1 MATFFIFG
9 LLYLHSSEKYC
20 PNGNFFYFMNAP
32 QSLSFWERESFFT
45 PFDFVVI
52 GSGIVGLSTAFSL
65 REKNKSAR
73 IAIVE
78 RGVLPSGGSTRNA
91 GFACFG
97 SVGELLDDLKT
108 HSEPQLLDLIAMRYE
123 GLLKLRE
130 KIGDKALR
138 YEARGG
144 NEIFKTNEA
153 NYYKECKHAIPYF
166 NALLEK
172 NLKLTTV
179 FSEQKTPK
187 SFKNCLP
194 LQIHN
199 AAEGQINTG
208 AMMTALLKK
217 AQQKNIIV
225 FNGLEI
231 VHLETTSKSVNL
243 HTRQGWHFES
253 QKVCV
258 TTNAFTKSLLPD
270 LNIEPARNQ
279 VLVTAPI
286 KNLGFKGCFHYD
298 KGYFYFRNVGN
309 RVLIGGG
316 RHLFREQENTDQ
328 FGTTE
333 NIRTVLENLL
343 HEVVLPDEKNI
354 EITDAWSG
362 ILGLGSEKKPIL
374 QKINDRI
381 FVGVRMGGM
390 GVAIGSAVGEKLAA
404 LAN

>member
-1 MATFFIFG
+1 
-9 LLYLHSSEKYC
+9 
-20 PNGNFFYFMNAP
+20 MNVP
-32 QSLSFWERESFFT
+32 QTLSYWERASFFA
-45 PFDFVVI
+45 PFDFVII
-52 GSGIVGLSTAFSL
+52 GSGIVGLNTALCL
-65 REKNKSAR
+65 REKNNKAR
-73 IAIVE
+73 IAVVE

-108 HSEPQLLDLIAMRYE
+108 HTETELLELITFRYE

-130 KIGDKALR
+130 RVGDKALQ

-144 NEIFKTNEA
+144 NEIFKSDEGIF
-153 NYYKECKHAIPYF
+153 YEECVAAIPYF

-172 NLKLTTV
+172 NLKLNSV
-179 FSEQKTPK
+179 FSQQNAPK
-187 SFKNCLP
+187 NFKNCLP
-194 LQIHN
+194 QQIHN

-208 AMMTALLKK
+208 AMMLALLKI
-217 AQQKNIIV
+217 AHQKNISI

-231 VHLETTSKSVNL
+231 VHLETTSHSIKL
-243 HTRQGWHFES
+243 HSAQGWHFES

-258 TTNAFTKSLLPD
+258 TTNAFTKSLLPELD
-270 LNIEPARNQ
+270 IEPARNQ
-279 VLVTAPI
+279 VLVTTPI

-316 RHLFREQENTDQ
+316 RHLFRDQENTDQ

-333 NIRTVLENLL
+333 NIRAVLENLL
-343 HEVVLPDEKNI
+343 HEVVLPHEKNI
-354 EITDAWSG
+354 GITDVWSG

-374 QKINDRI
+374 KKINDRI

-390 GVAIGSAVGEKLAA
+390 GVAIGSAVGEKLAT
-404 LAN
+404 LSSDN

>member
-1 MATFFIFG
+1 
-9 LLYLHSSEKYC
+9 
-20 PNGNFFYFMNAP
+20 MNAP
-32 QSLSFWERESFFT
+32 QTLSFWERETFFK

-52 GSGIVGLSTAFSL
+52 GSGIVGLNTALCL
-65 REKNKSAR
+65 REKNKKAR

-108 HSEPQLLDLIAMRYE
+108 HTESELLDLIAFRYE

-130 KIGDKALR
+130 RVGDRALK
-138 YEARGG
+138 YEPLGG
-144 NEIFKTNEA
+144 NEIFKSDESD
-153 NYYKECKHAIPYF
+153 YYKDCVAATPEF

-172 NLKLTTV
+172 NLKLKNV
-179 FSEQKTPK
+179 FSELRAPI

-194 LQIHN
+194 HQIHN
-199 AAEGQINTG
+199 NAEGQINTG
-208 AMMTALLKK
+208 AMMQSLLKL
-217 AQQKNIIV
+217 AQQKNIAI
-225 FNGLEI
+225 FNGLDI
-231 VHLETTSKSVNL
+231 IDLETNTNCVRL
-243 HTRQGWHFES
+243 HTRQGWYFES

-258 TTNAFTKSLLPD
+258 TTNAFTKSLLPE
-270 LNIEPARNQ
+270 LNIQPARNQ

-286 KNLGFKGCFHYD
+286 KNLGVAGCYHYD
-298 KGYFYFRNVGN
+298 KGYFYFRNVGK

-316 RHLFREQENTDQ
+316 RHLFREQENTEL
-328 FGTTE
+328 FGNTE
-333 NIRTVLENLL
+333 NVRTVLENLL
-343 HEVVLPDEKNI
+343 REVVLPNEKNI

-362 ILGLGSEKKPIL
+362 ILGMGSEKKPIL
-374 QKINDRI
+374 QKINERI

-404 LAN
+404 ITY

>member
-1 MATFFIFG
+1 
-9 LLYLHSSEKYC
+9 
-20 PNGNFFYFMNAP
+20 MNVP
-32 QSLSFWERESFFT
+32 QTLSFWERATFFA

-52 GSGIVGLSTAFSL
+52 GSGIVGLNTALTL
-65 REKNKSAR
+65 REKNKKAR

-108 HSEPQLLDLIAMRYE
+108 HTETELLNLIAFRYE

-130 KIGDKALR
+130 KTGDKALH

-144 NEIFKTNEA
+144 NEIFKTDEA
-153 NYYKECKHAIPYF
+153 DYYKECATAIPYF

-172 NLKLTTV
+172 NLNLSSV
-179 FSEQKTPK
+179 FSEQTAPK

-208 AMMTALLKK
+208 AMMQALLKK
-217 AQQKNIIV
+217 AQQKNIFL

-231 VHLETTSKSVNL
+231 VHLETTVNGVKL

-298 KGYFYFRNVGN
+298 KGYFYFRNIGN

-333 NIRTVLENLL
+333 NIRAVLENLL
-343 HEVVLPDEKNI
+343 REVVLPHEKNI

-374 QKINDRI
+374 KKINDRI

-390 GVAIGSAVGEKLAA
+390 GVAIGSAVGEKLAT
-404 LAN
+404 LSTEN